1 MMNRSLWSASW
12 HGVPGGLLAWPVCF
26 CIATSKKRRVLE
38 HLVERLEDTMA
49 LRYNKRLCASF
60 VRTLVY
66 VPSFG
71 VLAHTPQSSRS
82 KSFALRRTSL
92 PTEPQS
98 ATQRAVG
105 ESRALLSSADPQ
117 SLRPRWRRKERGWHA
132 VGIPTRACAS
142 RAVWVWCS
150 GGFPNAFTSTFT
162 QMFYVCRRVRRVPI
176 GCPNRMR
183 TCTCRVR
190 VCVLP
195 LTCAVCRCSVPE
207 SGSHFLVHAFLRA
220 AVSDGVVSQSLC
232 F

>member
-26 CIATSKKRRVLE
+26 CIATSKKSRVLE

-142 RAVWVWCS
+142 RGAPEYGVLKHFSMHSHPRSRKC
-150 GGFPNAFTSTFT
+150 FMCAD
-162 QMFYVCRRVRRVPI
+162 VCDVSQSDAQI
-176 GCPNRMR
+176 GCV
-183 TCTCRVR
+183 RVR
-190 VCVLP
+190 VVCV
-195 LTCAVCRCSVPE
+195 CACCR
-207 SGSHFLVHAFLRA
+207 
-220 AVSDGVVSQSLC
+220 
-232 F
+232 